1 MEDAGEQT
9 SRNATRVAGAGME
22 EGGRAIQQ
30 TSNTVIGH
38 KNREIG
44 GRSRG
49 FGQQKNSIHLGNSPN
64 SAIDN
69 CT

>member
-38 KNREIG
+38 KIG
-44 GRSRG
+44 KPGG
-49 FGQQKNSIHLGNSPN
+49 FRTAKNTKP
-64 SAIDN
+64 DDM
-69 CT
+69 